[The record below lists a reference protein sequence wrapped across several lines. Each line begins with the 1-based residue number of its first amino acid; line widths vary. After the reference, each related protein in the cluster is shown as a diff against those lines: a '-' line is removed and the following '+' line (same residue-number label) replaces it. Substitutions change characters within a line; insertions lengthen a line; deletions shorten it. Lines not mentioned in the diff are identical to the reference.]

1 MNVETAETNSVHP
14 PAFSLL
20 GIRLHALSNAD
31 VVDLITD
38 TITSNQ
44 SRVVANHN
52 MHSLY
57 LWYREPRMREFF
69 ELADYVHIDGMAV
82 ILLGQMAGLPLKRE
96 HRAAY
101 LDFLPLLTAEAAQHG
116 WRIFFLG
123 SGPGV
128 AQTAAEK
135 LREQFPGLQI
145 RTHHGHFNADRFGEE
160 NEAVLSEIKAYAPH
174 ILMVGMGMP
183 RQEAWILENRDEI
196 SANVIC
202 PTGAIM
208 DYIAGVKATPPRWLG
223 PLYLEWLYRLITEP
237 KRLSRRYLIEP
248 WFVLRQMLRQYLSDG
263 RDEIIEKQRR
273 EQAKRL
279 KTPRGDAVGKS
290 P

>member
-1 MNVETAETNSVHP
+1 MTVEAVETKGANLPVL
-14 PAFSLL
+14 SLL

-31 VVDLITD
+31 VVNLIGD
-38 TITSNQ
+38 TITNNQ

-69 ELADYVHIDGMAV
+69 WLADYVHIDGMAV

-101 LDFLPLLTAEAAQHG
+101 LDFLPLLTAEAAQRG

-123 SGPGV
+123 SEPGV
-128 AQTAAEK
+128 AETAAKK
-135 LREQFPGLQI
+135 LRKQFPGLQI
-145 RTHHGHFNADRFGEE
+145 HTHHGHFNVDRFGVE
-160 NEAVLSEIKAYAPH
+160 NQTVLSEIKAFAPH

-183 RQEAWILENRDEI
+183 RQEAWILENRNEI

-248 WFVLRQMLRQYLSDG
+248 WFVLRQMLHQYLSG
-263 RDEIIEKQRR
+263 RDEINGANR
-273 EQAKRL
+273 
-279 KTPRGDAVGKS
+279 PGS
-290 P
+290 